1 MWNDIVQIHLTINMC
16 VVTDEVDFAKYLLTL
31 GNGTAPVHPEVGDDM
46 IQILKEYLVNSL
58 DELIEKVFQELSMVM
73 QTSCLCHIMLY

>member
-1 MWNDIVQIHLTINMC
+1 MWNDIVQIHLTINMH

-46 IQILKEYLVNSL
+46 IQIQRNIWS
-58 DELIEKVFQELSMVM
+58 
-73 QTSCLCHIMLY
+73 TA